1 MDSASSIAASGMQAA
16 AQRLNVAAY
25 NIANATTG
33 MPTAEDLADPDAF
46 VRGQQEFD
54 ISDLEGDDGKDED

>member
-1 MDSASSIAASGMQAA
+1 VRGVDGRDALGGHPD
-16 AQRLNVAAY
+16 LLPN
-25 NIANATTG
+25 
-33 MPTAEDLADPDAF
+33 AEDLADPDAF